1 MSHFFVRSHQQIA
14 ACRARRRK
22 SIGQGRK
29 TRGTARQHGKSVTLQ
44 LQITNNLGTKQAVDI
59 APGGDFKPGPDSS
72 GTHAPSE
79 KSRPSKDETLLSRTG
94 KISSRDQAVVTR
106 ANNDGVV

>member
-59 APGGDFKPGPDSS
+59 ARGRDFKAWPEFFGD
-72 GTHAPSE
+72 HAASDKFPTF
-79 KSRPSKDETLLSRTG
+79 KDENLLSRTG
-94 KISSRDQAVVTR
+94 QISSRDQADRKSVV
-106 ANNDGVV
+106 